1 VDRDVVAHTYHIP
14 HFAPQEGYAAFSVSA
29 TARESVRRYIVNQEE
44 HHRAR
49 TFRDEVVEMLE
60 KAGIAYDQKY
70 LD

>member
-14 HFAPQEGYAAFSVSA
+14 HFAPQEGYAALTVGTS
-29 TARESVRRYIVNQEE
+29 ARESVRRYIVNQEE
-44 HHRAR
+44 HHPGK

-60 KAGIAYDQKY
+60 KAGIAYDPKN